1 MDAFAREKITV
12 IMPVYK
18 AEKYLAR
25 SVESV
30 LAQTYTNL
38 ELILVDDG
46 SPDGSG
52 ALCEDYA
59 ARDSRVRVIH
69 RENGG
74 AAAARNTGLDAAVGD
89 YIAFVDADDHAAPEM
104 LERLYAALTA
114 GGADMSLCGV
124 AYVDGEDRPLMDLP
138 PMAAEVV
145 GPKEFYERM
154 EFAPER
160 WRYIVPWNR
169 LHRRALFD
177 GVRFREGRI
186 YEDEIL
192 ATEQTML
199 CRSIAVIPDVLYYDV
214 RREASVMTSPVSLK
228 NLAAVEAFT
237 ERYDFYRAQGWP
249 DLARSAL
256 RRAYI
261 NLWTVLDKVD
271 VPAGREKIE
280 PWVKAV
286 AGRMLGR
293 GDLRAL
299 WLRLHYRRLLAGR

>member
-1 MDAFAREKITV
+1 MDVSAREKITV
-12 IMPVYK
+12 IIPVYK

-30 LAQTYTNL
+30 LTQTYKNL
-38 ELILVDDG
+38 EVILVDDG

-59 ARDSRVRVIH
+59 ERDSRVRVLH

-74 AAAARNTGLDAAVGD
+74 AAAARNAGLDAATGD
-89 YIAFVDADDHAAPEM
+89 YIAFVDADDHVAPDM
-104 LERLYAALTA
+104 LEKLYAALTDA
-114 GGADMSLCGV
+114 GADMSLCGV
-124 AYVDGEDRPLMDLP
+124 TYVDGEDKPLMDLP
-138 PMAAEVV
+138 PMAAEVI
-145 GPKEFYERM
+145 GPKAFYERM
-154 EFAPER
+154 EFAPEA

-177 GVRFREGRI
+177 NIRFREGRI
-186 YEDEIL
+186 CEDEIL
-192 ATEQTML
+192 STEQTIL
-199 CRSIAVIPDVLYYDV
+199 CKTIAVIPDVLYYDV

-249 DLARSAL
+249 DLAKSAL

-261 NLWTVLDKVD
+261 SLWTVLDKVD
-271 VPAGREKIE
+271 VPAGRAEIE
-280 PWVKAV
+280 PWVRAV

-293 GDLRAL
+293 GDMRAL